1 MNPTVTASDKLTK
14 ARVQLL
20 LSHPFFAALALRLQL
35 VDKTIKTMATDGRAI
50 YYSPIFVD
58 SLTPAELQGVLAH
71 EVLHCALGHHCRR
84 GDRTPT
90 RWNHACDY
98 AINPILIDNG
108 FELPAGG
115 LLSPEY
121 RDLSA
126 EEIYSRLPPDAD
138 GGGSQPKNDEQ
149 ESDEPGGAAT
159 GSGSG
164 STDPASITATEQ
176 QEPSTEPGF
185 GEVLDAV
192 DDNGA
197 PASDADKSQQQR
209 DWAVA
214 TQQAANAAKSCGHSP
229 LGVERVLEDT
239 GRSHVNWR
247 AVLRD
252 FVAATTPAD
261 YRFSPPNR
269 RYVHAGLYL
278 PSIHKEGTGP
288 LVLAVDTS
296 CSIGAEE
303 LKQFAAEITAIAE
316 DAQPERIHV
325 VYCDAAVQTSQELTP
340 GESIVLTPKGGGG
353 TNFRPVFDWVD
364 DQNIQPACL
373 LYLTDL
379 ACDKYPA
386 SPPDYPVLWVT
397 DSRRVAPFGETVQIL
412 AD

>member
-1 MNPTVTASDKLTK
+1 MNPTVSVSDKLTK

-35 VDKTIKTMATDGRAI
+35 VAKTMKTMATDGRAI
-50 YYSPIFVD
+50 YYSPTFVD

-98 AINPILIDNG
+98 AINPVLVDNG

-115 LLSPEY
+115 LLSPEF

-126 EEIYSRLPPDAD
+126 EEIYSRLPPDEE
-138 GGGSQPKNDEQ
+138 GGGSQPKSDEQ
-149 ESDEPGGAAT
+149 GGAAA
-159 GSGSG
+159 GAGSG
-164 STDPASITATEQ
+164 STNPESNPATEIQ
-176 QEPSTEPGF
+176 QGEEPGF

-192 DDNGA
+192 DDDGA
-197 PASDADKSQQQR
+197 PASEADKSQQQR

-214 TQQAANAAKSCGHSP
+214 AQEAANAAKSCGHSP
-229 LGVERVLEDT
+229 LDVDRILEDT
-239 GRSHVNWR
+239 RRSHVDWR

-296 CSIGAEE
+296 GSVGPEE
-303 LKQFAAEITAIAE
+303 LNQFAAEITAIAE

-325 VYCDAAVQTSQELTP
+325 VYCDAVVQTSQELTP

-353 TNFRPVFDWVD
+353 TDFRPVFDWVD
-364 DQNIQPACL
+364 DKNIQPACL

-379 ACDKYPA
+379 ACNKYPLA
-386 SPPDYPVLWVT
+386 PPDYPVLWVT
-397 DSRRVAPFGETVQIL
+397 DSRRLAPFGETVQIV

>member
-1 MNPTVTASDKLTK
+1 MNPTITAREKLTK

-35 VDKTIKTMATDGRAI
+35 EEKTIKTMATDGRSI
-50 YYSPIFVD
+50 YYSPSFVD

-98 AINPILIDNG
+98 AINPLLIENG

-115 LLSPEY
+115 LLSPEF
-121 RDLSA
+121 RGLSA

-138 GGGSQPKNDEQ
+138 GGGSQPK
-149 ESDEPGGAAT
+149 SDDQGSAAA

-164 STDPASITATEQ
+164 SSGPGSSPATGIHKLPA
-176 QEPSTEPGF
+176 EPGF

-197 PASDADKSQQQR
+197 PASEADKSQQQR

-214 TQQAANAAKSCGHSP
+214 AQQAAHAAKSCGHSP
-229 LGVERVLEDT
+229 LGVDRVLE
-239 GRSHVNWR
+239 GSLRSRQDWR
-247 AVLRD
+247 AILRD
-252 FVAATTPAD
+252 FVAATTPSD
-261 YRFSPPNR
+261 YRFCPPNL
-269 RYVHAGLYL
+269 RYVHAGIYL

-288 LVLAVDTS
+288 IVIAVDTS
-296 CSIGAEE
+296 GSIGAEE
-303 LKQFAAEITAIAE
+303 LSQFAAEITAIAE
-316 DAQPERIHV
+316 DAQPESIHV
-325 VYCDAAVQTSQELTP
+325 VYCDAKVQSTQEFAASETIAL
-340 GESIVLTPKGGGG
+340 EPKGGGG
-353 TNFRPVFDWVD
+353 TNFRPAFEWMDAQD
-364 DQNIQPACL
+364 LNPACL
-373 LYLTDL
+373 IYLTDL
-379 ACDKYPA
+379 CCNRYPDTWP
-386 SPPDYPVLWVT
+386 SYPVLWVT
-397 DSRRVAPFGETVQIL
+397 DSRRTAPFGETVQIV